1 MKPRNTT
8 QEDRVNLRILEC
20 LAKHGRMPYAQIAET
35 LKLSANAVRDRIL
48 SMERRGVIRSY
59 HAVINGPAL
68 GRMVHVLAL
77 TEPAPRNPQAFKA
90 LAGHPN
96 VVSVSES
103 NGKYGLVVELQASSL
118 DAVHD
123 ILAESLY
130 NHGYELAEFIS
141 LGAALKEASHN
152 PAPASAAVDRGV
164 QVAR

>member
-1 MKPRNTT
+1 MMKPRNTT

-48 SMERRGVIRSY
+48 SMERRGVIKSY

-90 LAGHPN
+90 LADHPN
-96 VVSVSES
+96 VVSVAES
-103 NGKYGLVVELQASSL
+103 NGRYGLVVELQAESI
-118 DAVHD
+118 DAIND
-123 ILAESLY
+123 ILEESLY
-130 NHGYELAEFIS
+130 KFGYDLAEFIS
-141 LGAALKEASHN
+141 LGAPLRQASHAPPPEALKTEK
-152 PAPASAAVDRGV
+152 AVA
-164 QVAR
+164 Q